1 MTLFSWCSMWSL
13 ICLWQTTVFC
23 FFFLFCMCCTFNHP
37 SVNRHVDLRCVCVC
51 VFWRHCSYSGG
62 CCHYSIHR
70 NQGKDLAAWHCKSF
84 IDRLALNRAAIVMGF
99 SYWCLSV
106 LALNALTSGVKVTL
120 RRVHYKTPRP
130 RRKWG
135 KSAYAG
141 LELRVCAAL
150 AVLRLWVRKKR
161 KQLSLVARHRSTA
174 RWIDLASPGM

>member
-1 MTLFSWCSMWSL
+1 MVLHVKFDLFMTNYW
-13 ICLWQTTVFC
+13 
-23 FFFLFCMCCTFNHP
+23 FFFLFWMCCTFNHP

-51 VFWRHCSYSGG
+51 VFWRHCSRSGR
-62 CCHYSIHR
+62 CRQYSIHR

-84 IDRLALNRAAIVMGF
+84 IDRLALNRAAIVTGF
-99 SYWCLSV
+99 SHWCLSA

-120 RRVHYKTPRP
+120 RRVHDKTPPP

-141 LELRVCAAL
+141 LEPACVRCAGCAPSL
-150 AVLRLWVRKKR
+150 SEKKR